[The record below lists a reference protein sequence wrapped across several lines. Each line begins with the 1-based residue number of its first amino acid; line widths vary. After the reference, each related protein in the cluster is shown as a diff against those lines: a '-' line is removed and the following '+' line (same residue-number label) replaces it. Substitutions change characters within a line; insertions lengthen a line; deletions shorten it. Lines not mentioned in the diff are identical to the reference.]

1 MNRKEISF
9 PIFYVWNMVG
19 ISCSHIKLKPF
30 YEISKYC
37 DNHTSYIPIKYLHV
51 SRRKSNSNIHNATMY
66 FLKEIYNKFEDYII
80 HSMRIKYMYLPRRHD
95 KNHPNK
101 SHPDISHPDKSHP
114 DKSPPNMRQKPP
126 QNIKSKS

>member
-51 SRRKSNSNIHNATMY
+51 SISLSAAVEV
-66 FLKEIYNKFEDYII
+66 LKGGRLCSEGVNQI
-80 HSMRIKYMYLPRRHD
+80 
-95 KNHPNK
+95 
-101 SHPDISHPDKSHP
+101 
-114 DKSPPNMRQKPP
+114 
-126 QNIKSKS
+126 